1 MTDNAGNV
9 TIEGSAGAN
18 PAVALDPS
26 ITDAWRRMFK
36 AKQQQRTTPVQL
48 YLPSGMPVTAVRLP
62 VRHLIEYGNIPDPLT
77 NAVREFADLIEGE
90 RRGEYSVAETLA
102 DQFNENP
109 EASWNRWMRVIDGVF
124 IACVSQP
131 SFTDDDRQADL
142 EVGPFPVADVDYF
155 DKLYVYQWAQG
166 VDQSVADFLREQSAT
181 MGSLANGEGI
191 PLSSEPIL
199 RIERRGGRMVGIVD
213 RSSDVDLGNDGRA
226 MDAGNGRGSGSSFE
240 EASHGPE
247 AEALG
252 GMVDQSD
259 LLPPAEPSA
268 KPRKR
273 KQQYPSRD

>member
-9 TIEGSAGAN
+9 TVEGAAGAN

-36 AKQQQRTTPVQL
+36 AKQQQRTIPVQL
-48 YLPSGMPVTAVRLP
+48 LLPSGMPVAAVRLP

-90 RRGEYSVAETLA
+90 RRGETSVAETLA

-142 EVGPFPVADVDYF
+142 EQGPFPVADVDYF

-166 VDQSVADFLREQSAT
+166 VDQSVADFLREQGT
-181 MGSLANGEGI
+181 VMGNLANGEGV

-199 RIERRGGRMVGIVD
+199 RIERRGGRMVGVVD
-213 RSSDVDLGNDGRA
+213 RPSDVDVGYDGGA
-226 MDAGNGRGSGSSFE
+226 MDAGDSGGSGSSFE
-240 EASHGPE
+240 EESYGSE
-247 AEALG
+247 TETFG
-252 GMVDQSD
+252 GVADQSD
-259 LLPPAEPSA
+259 LLTIAKPSA
-268 KPRKR
+268 KERRR
-273 KQQYPSRD
+273 KQQYPPRS